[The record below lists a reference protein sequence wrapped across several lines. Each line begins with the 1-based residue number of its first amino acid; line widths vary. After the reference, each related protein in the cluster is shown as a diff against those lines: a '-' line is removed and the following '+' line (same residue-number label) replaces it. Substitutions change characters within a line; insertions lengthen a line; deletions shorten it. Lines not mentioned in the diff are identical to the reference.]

1 MSSSKKEK
9 VREIPLKNYIY
20 LFIVLLGSVLFLIY
34 VYTWYETYK
43 ENKLKTG
50 ILNDYLTIINYN
62 ELDDYIIENKNA
74 ILYVSVLGNENTSKF
89 EEKFKNSIIDNN
101 LKNDILY
108 LDLTNENIPLAT
120 KKLQIDDNFPYLV
133 IYTNGKITDTYNI
146 SEEKDNTKKIIKY
159 LNRIGAGEID

>member
-74 ILYVSVLGNENTSKF
+74 ILYV
-89 EEKFKNSIIDNN
+89 
-101 LKNDILY
+101 
-108 LDLTNENIPLAT
+108 
-120 KKLQIDDNFPYLV
+120 
-133 IYTNGKITDTYNI
+133 
-146 SEEKDNTKKIIKY
+146 
-159 LNRIGAGEID
+159 